1 MTWGIEIG
9 DLLWNGRVALHT
21 LNQLNQ
27 LNKWVRDF
35 QNSKWYVSSRN
46 VMCVNDNLVTWFSVI
61 FIQCRE
67 FLFEEIISKIW
78 YLEYKMLQTKVPFT
92 IFKETY
98 TIKIKSSKQTLLF
111 TTIYSF
117 FWGWFYMNCVLF
129 GFSILQDS
137 KRRDRTVWER
147 REGVWVWPLRCSQ
160 GNGSHKFIYCFKVRL
175 TKSVKSHLNRTKWES
190 SPV

>member
-1 MTWGIEIG
+1 MG

-61 FIQCRE
+61 FIQCRD

-78 YLEYKMLQTKVPFT
+78 NLEYKMLQTKVPFN

-98 TIKIKSSKQTLLF
+98 MIKIKSSKQTLLF

-117 FWGWFYMNCVLF
+117 FGVAFIWIVYYLVFQFC
-129 GFSILQDS
+129 
-137 KRRDRTVWER
+137 RTVREETGQFGRGER
-147 REGVWVWPLRCSQ
+147 AYESDRYAAHKAMDPTSSSTALRSD
-160 GNGSHKFIYCFKVRL
+160 
-175 TKSVKSHLNRTKWES
+175 
-190 SPV
+190 